1 MKSKIFTNWGLI
13 WILATLFFVVG
24 AFLNLL
30 QRSTHDLPPTDGIIW
45 VQKPEGIF
53 VEDKIP
59 GYAGDRAGVFVGD
72 RLIGISLDGKNFEE
86 ISQISDIQLYLEAAG
101 VGGNLSYSLERTSYS
116 FSDRI
121 YIADLTRLD
130 SLPRWTPTTFFLT
143 LVGFFW
149 LGIGFFVFFKQGA
162 EAPFVLHFAI
172 LCLVAFIF
180 HVYKPL
186 GLGEDFDLAV
196 SLIDDLAFAFF
207 VPVFLHFC
215 LRYPV
220 QTQVFIG
227 SKLKTLSLYLPAIA
241 ISLLNLFFSIS
252 LSLPLSDE
260 FKSRLVEFINAHGV
274 FGLIN
279 QALLMHFTIGISLG
293 AVCLLWRFVN
303 THEPLVRQRLKWV
316 IWGTAAAIVP
326 IIGLQITRRLTYLPD
341 DYLTAAL
348 STLPLL
354 LIPLSLGHSV
364 IRYRLMDVDIVV
376 RRAVVYVLTTLAIAL
391 MIGTLSLG
399 LILLTFGENLSSAE
413 IVVRVVV
420 SIIAMAAIVML
431 SEPLKNFLQERVDRF
446 FYGERYDLRRGLLD
460 FSKTIS
466 ATTRLES
473 LLNSLIERLQ
483 QVLDV
488 EKVAIFIE
496 DETASGGYRLVKAV
510 NLNAEYTIPND
521 FRQIIRIKSSKKGLV
536 RIDELEAENGKG
548 PISFRQELHYF
559 VPCVVRGR
567 MIAVIGLGRT
577 SEGALLSSEDL
588 DILRTISGYI
598 AVAIENSLLYQ
609 EQEKRAQELE
619 LLKEFNESI
628 VESVNVGLLAT
639 DENGI
644 ITHCNSSFEEMF
656 GLKRTEVIGKA
667 IEEIFDRNFL
677 ESLAEVLGNSKW
689 SLREPCRAYKLTAKN
704 NEGKVLILNVGI
716 APLRSMRRSG
726 NIIVLEDVTTRVRLE
741 EQLQQSEKL
750 SSIGLLAAGVAHE
763 VNTPL
768 TGVSSYTQMLL
779 QMIPQTDPK
788 HKILQKIQKQT
799 ERAANIVSNLLN
811 FARSTKNGQT
821 EFAEVEINRILE
833 DTLQLLEPQLR
844 KSHIEVIRNYKAD
857 LPKIL
862 GNAGKLQQVFTNLVL
877 NAIDAMPSGGTLTLK
892 TDCNEEAVFIEIAD
906 TGVGIDE
913 KNLGKIYDPF
923 FTTKP
928 IGSGTGL
935 GLAVTYGIVQEHSGK
950 IEVSSQVG
958 KGTTFRLE
966 FPLIAETAQIQ
977 KSPTT
982 NRRAV

>member
-1 MKSKIFTNWGLI
+1 MRSKIFTNWSLI
-13 WILATLFFVVG
+13 WILATPFFVVG

-53 VEDKIP
+53 VEEKIL

-72 RLIGISLDGKNFEE
+72 RLIGISLDGKIFEE
-86 ISQISDIQLYLEAAG
+86 IKQASDIQLYLEVAG
-101 VGGNLSYSLERTSYS
+101 VGGSLSYSLERTSYS

-121 YIADLTRLD
+121 YIAELTKLD
-130 SLPRWTPTTFFLT
+130 PMPRWTPTTFFLT

-149 LGIGFFVFFKQGA
+149 LGVGFFVFFKQGA
-162 EAPFVLHFAI
+162 EAPFVLHFAV

-207 VPVFLHFC
+207 APIFLHFC

-227 SKLKTLSLYLPAIA
+227 SKTKTLSIYLLALAVSI
-241 ISLLNLFFSIS
+241 LNLFFSLS
-252 LSLPLSDE
+252 LSLPLSDR
-260 FKSRLVEFINAHGV
+260 FKERLIEFINAYDV
-274 FGLIN
+274 FDSIN
-279 QALLMHFTIGISLG
+279 QALLIHFIIGVSLG
-293 AVCLLWRFVN
+293 AICLVWRFVKISQ
-303 THEPLVRQRLKWV
+303 PIVRQRLKWV
-316 IWGTAAAIVP
+316 IWGTVAAALP
-326 IIGLQITRRLTYLPD
+326 IIGLQIIRRLTYLPD
-341 DYLTAAL
+341 DYLTAAF
-348 STLPLL
+348 STLPLT

-376 RRAVVYVLTTLAIAL
+376 RRAVVYVLTTLTIAL
-391 MIGTLSLG
+391 MIGTLAFG
-399 LILLTFGENLSSAE
+399 LVLLTFGENFSRAE
-413 IVVRVVV
+413 IFVRVVV

-496 DETASGGYRLVKAV
+496 DETTPSGYRLVKAV
-510 NLNAEYTIPND
+510 NLNAQYTIPSD
-521 FRQIIRIKSSKKGLV
+521 FKQKISIKASKKGAV
-536 RIDELEAENGKG
+536 RADELEMENGEVLNPFG
-548 PISFRQELHYF
+548 QELHYF
-559 VPCVVRGR
+559 VPCIVRGR
-567 MIAVIGLGRT
+567 MIAIIGLGRT

-656 GLKRTEVIGKA
+656 CLQRKEVIGKSVT
-667 IEEIFDRNFL
+667 EIFDKNFL
-677 ESLAEVLGNSKW
+677 RQLAEVLGDSKW
-689 SLREPCRAYKLTAKN
+689 TLKEPCRAYKLTAEN
-704 NEGKVLILNVGI
+704 YTGKTLILNVGI
-716 APLRSMRRSG
+716 APLRSSRRSG
-726 NIIVLEDVTTRVRLE
+726 NIIVLEDVTMRVRLE

-779 QMIPQTDPK
+779 QMVPEADPK
-788 HKILQKIQKQT
+788 YKILQKIQKQT

-811 FARSTKNGQT
+811 FARSTNNGQKEFT
-821 EFAEVEINRILE
+821 EIEVNRILE

-844 KSHIEVIRNYKAD
+844 RSKIEVIRNYNTK

-862 GNAGKLQQVFTNLVL
+862 GNAGKLQQVFTNLIL
-877 NAIDAMPSGGTLTLK
+877 NAIDAMSNGGTLKLNTGY
-892 TDCNEEAVFIEIAD
+892 NEECVFIEIAD
-906 TGVGIDE
+906 TGVGIEE

-928 IGSGTGL
+928 VGSGTGL

-950 IEVSSQVG
+950 IEVFSQIG

-966 FPLIAETAQIQ
+966 FPLAAEMAQLQ
-977 KSPTT
+977 DRK
-982 NRRAV
+982 AV

>member
-1 MKSKIFTNWGLI
+1 MRSKIFTNWGLI
-13 WILATLFFVVG
+13 WIIVTLLFTAG
-24 AFLNLL
+24 AFLNLF
-30 QRSTHDLPPTDGIIW
+30 QRSTSNLPPTDGIIW
-45 VQKPEGIF
+45 VQRPEGIF
-53 VEDKIP
+53 AEEVIP
-59 GYAGDRAGVFVGD
+59 GYAGYRAGVFVND
-72 RLIGISLDGKNFEE
+72 KLIGISLDGKNFEE
-86 ISQISDIQLYLEAAG
+86 VKEASDIQLYLEAAG
-101 VGGNLSYSLERTSYS
+101 VGGHISYSLERTSYS

-121 YIADLTRLD
+121 YIADLNKLD

-149 LGIGFFVFFKQGA
+149 LSIGFFVFFKQGA
-162 EAPFVLHFAI
+162 EAPFVLHFAV

-207 VPVFLHFC
+207 TPIFLHFC

-220 QTQVFIG
+220 QTKVFIG
-227 SKLKTLSLYLPAIA
+227 SKLKTLSLYLPALI
-241 ISLLNLFFSIS
+241 ISLLNLFFTLT
-252 LSLPLSDE
+252 LSLPLSDA
-260 FKSRLVEFINAHGV
+260 FKEKLIEFINAHDI
-274 FGLIN
+274 FSNIN
-279 QALLMHFTIGISLG
+279 KALLIHFIAGISLG
-293 AVCLLWRFVN
+293 AIWLFVRFIK
-303 THEPLVRQRLKWV
+303 TSQPLVRQRLKWV
-316 IWGTAAAIVP
+316 IWGTLAAIIP
-326 IIGLQITRRLTYLPD
+326 TAGLQITQKLTYLTD

-348 STLPLL
+348 STLPLI

-376 RRAVVYVLTTLAIAL
+376 RRAAVYVLTTLAIAF
-391 MIGTLSLG
+391 MIGTLALG
-399 LILLTFGENLSSAE
+399 LILLTLGENLSRAE
-413 IVVRVVV
+413 IIVRVVI

-446 FYGERYDLRRGLLD
+446 FYGERYDLRQGLLD
-460 FSKTIS
+460 FGKTIS

-473 LLNSLIERLQ
+473 LLNSLIDRLQ
-483 QVLDV
+483 KVLDV

-496 DETASGGYRLVKAV
+496 DKKEPSGYRLAKSI
-510 NLNAEYTIPND
+510 NLSSEYKIPND
-521 FRQIIRIKSSKKGLV
+521 FRQLIRVKASKKGLV
-536 RIDELEAENGKG
+536 RADELEAEDSKTIN
-548 PISFRQELHYF
+548 SFRQELHYF
-559 VPCVVRGR
+559 VPCVARGR

-588 DILRTISGYI
+588 DIIRTISGYI

-628 VESVNVGLLAT
+628 VESVNVALLAT
-639 DENGI
+639 DENGV

-656 GLKRTEVIGKA
+656 NLNRKDVIGKA
-667 IEEIFDRNFL
+667 VEQVFDEGFLKNLIEI
-677 ESLAEVLGNSKW
+677 LGDSKW
-689 SLREPCRAYKLTAKN
+689 SLQQPCKGYKLAAKN
-704 NEGKVLILNVGI
+704 NKGKTLILNIGI
-716 APLRSMRRSG
+716 APLRSTRQKG
-726 NIIVLEDVTTRVRLE
+726 NIIVLEDVTTRVSLE
-741 EQLQQSEKL
+741 EKLQQSEKL
-750 SSIGLLAAGVAHE
+750 SSIGLLAAGIAHE

-779 QMIPQTDPK
+779 QTIPQTDPK

-799 ERAANIVSNLLN
+799 ERAASIVSNLLN
-811 FARSTKNGQT
+811 FARSAGNGQT
-821 EFAEVEINRILE
+821 EFTEIEINRILE

-844 KSHIEVIRNYKAD
+844 KSNIKVFRNYKQD

-877 NAIDAMPSGGTLTLK
+877 NAIDAMHNGGSLYLK
-892 TDCNEEAVFIEIAD
+892 TDLNEDSVFVEITD
-906 TGVGIDE
+906 TGTGIDE
-913 KNLGKIYDPF
+913 KHIGKIYDPF

-928 IGSGTGL
+928 VGSGTGL

-950 IEVSSQVG
+950 IDVFSQVG

-966 FPLIAETAQIQ
+966 FPLIAELAQIQ
-977 KSPTT
+977 
-982 NRRAV
+982 NRRSA